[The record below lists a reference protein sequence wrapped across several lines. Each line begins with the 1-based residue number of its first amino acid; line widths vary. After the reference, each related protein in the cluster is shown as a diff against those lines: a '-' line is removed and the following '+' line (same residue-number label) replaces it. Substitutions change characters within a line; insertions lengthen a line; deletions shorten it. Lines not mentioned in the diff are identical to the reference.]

1 MNKQLGI
8 RFALVAAVVALYLVA
23 SHYNFHNSVLA
34 PASVVAVALIMF
46 WPRRDQE
53 GGAGDGR
60 SARAELHRAQEEA
73 RR

>member
-1 MNKQLGI
+1 MNKELGV
-8 RFALVAAVVALYLVA
+8 RFTLVATVVVLYLVA

-46 WPRRDQE
+46 WPRRDAE
-53 GGAGDGR
+53 GGAGEKH
-60 SARAELHRAQEEA
+60 SARMEIQRAQEEA

>member
-1 MNKQLGI
+1 MNKELGI
-8 RFALVAAVVALYLVA
+8 RFALVAAVVVLYLVA

-53 GGAGDGR
+53 GGAGGGR